1 MSATTVESNGD
12 TIFTNDL
19 YTINSSPDY
28 IILGYGWTDILDNAF
43 KDTGLTQIT
52 IPSSITSIGAN
63 SFQYTIYLK
72 NITVD
77 SNNNNYSDIS
87 GVLFNK
93 NKTNLI
99 QYPLANTITSYAIP
113 SSVTSIEANAFNGA
127 IHLIQIKVPS
137 SVTMIGD
144 SAFERIINL
153 ESVIFSPDSILN
165 SIEKEAFFDTSK
177 LTSIII
183 PSNVTSIGE
192 NVFQNSGLTTV
203 YMLQSTITNLNNPNE
218 LNVSNPEYTDIS
230 FGSGKTF
237 YGKDNVTILDY
248 GKLTLFVHTDNSF
261 KEIDISGQLTS
272 SLYVSDISTNN
283 IKSVIIG
290 TKVTS
295 ISGETF
301 QSATNLTQITIPS
314 TVTEI
319 GSNAFR
325 DASNLFQI
333 DIQDSVTSIGA
344 NAFNGASR
352 LTSINI
358 PYEVNILNEGMFQ
371 GATLLS
377 SINFKLNNDGSSK
390 ISDISTNA
398 FKGASSLSQITI
410 PASITRIGENAF
422 QDASGLNIV
431 YMWPLTRATLNNT
444 NPSPNLSDGSGQT
457 FYGKE
462 NVTITTPSSSLF
474 VDMGNNKYIV
484 NNIIGGLNNESYFQ
498 IGRSFLNYVDIGTN
512 VTSISANAF
521 LSATAMTNI
530 TIPSSVTSIGENAFQ
545 GATYLRQIT
554 IPSSVTSIGANV
566 FQFDTSLNYITVDSS
581 NTNYSN
587 DISGVL
593 FNKNKTNL
601 IQYPIASTITSYA
614 IPSGVTNIENYA
626 FQGAVNLVNI
636 TVPPSVT
643 SIGQN
648 AFQDASGLTSV
659 IFQESTNLSKLNLNV
674 GSGKTFFDASNQTIV
689 TISIITQV
697 FNGTGELTKTMTDL
711 SGTNIAR
718 IEGYTSIGEDAFKD
732 KTTLIAITIPT
743 TVKRI
748 GSRAFYGTTNLTNFS
763 LPSSI
768 ISISGEAFYDMT
780 NLTEITLPSS
790 INSIGTDAFKNTGL
804 TKVYVR
810 PSTLGLLNE
819 AIPSPNLIKGPSQT
833 FYGKSNVTI
842 DIIERGDTVGAAIG
856 NIRTFISNDIYPNPP
871 NPKINFDDIS
881 SNIIDY
887 TNDLYI
893 DYRVVI
899 TISNEILNNVSE
911 YNKKRLLNKIKTV
924 CAADF
929 SIYQNTIRVAFS
941 QSSNNIINVDVLN
954 AGITESMVPICFP
967 RGTLVT
973 TDQGNV
979 AIELLKPDIHTIR
992 GKSIVAITQTRPI
1005 FEYIISIDKDAL
1017 GKNIPSVKTEISK
1030 EHKVFYKGEMV
1041 KAKDLVELC
1050 SGVKKIPYDGETLY
1064 NVLMEKH
1071 EKMMVHNLICETL
1084 DPDNIMAKIC
1094 RGKCSQKV
1102 KNKIYEELNAIIKTN
1117 NVPAYKKACDY
1128 LSANL

>member
-1 MSATTVESNGD
+1 MSAIAITIALDNSEN
-12 TIFTNDL
+12 TIFTSDL
-19 YTINSSPDY
+19 YTNNSSPEY
-28 IILGYGWTDILDNAF
+28 IILGEGWTDISDNAF
-43 KDTGLTQIT
+43 KDTGLKEIY
-52 IPSSITSIGAN
+52 IPKSVTNIGA
-63 SFQYTIYLK
+63 I
-72 NITVD
+72 
-77 SNNNNYSDIS
+77 
-87 GVLFNK
+87 
-93 NKTNLI
+93 
-99 QYPLANTITSYAIP
+99 
-113 SSVTSIEANAFNGA
+113 
-127 IHLIQIKVPS
+127 
-137 SVTMIGD
+137 
-144 SAFERIINL
+144 AFELATSL
-153 ESVIFSPDSILN
+153 ESVIFAPDSSLN
-165 SIEKEAFFDTSK
+165 IIGKEAFYTTTN
-177 LTSIII
+177 LTSIVI

-192 NVFQNSGLTTV
+192 NAFQLSGLTTV
-203 YMLQSTITNLNNPNE
+203 YMRQSTIDALNAG
-218 LNVSNPEYTDIS
+218 IS
-230 FGSGKTF
+230 FGSDKTF

-248 GKLTLFVHTDNSF
+248 DKFTLFVRIDNSF

-272 SLYVSDISTNN
+272 SSYVSDVSKNE

-295 ISGETF
+295 IDGETF

-333 DIQDSVTSIGA
+333 DIPDSVTSIGA
-344 NAFNGASR
+344 NAFNGASS

-358 PYEVNILNEGMFQ
+358 PYEVDILNEGMFQ

-390 ISDISTNA
+390 IYNIGTNA
-398 FKGASSLSQITI
+398 FNSASSLSQITI
-410 PASITRIGENAF
+410 PASITSIGANAF
-422 QDASGLNIV
+422 QDASVLNIV
-431 YMWPLTRATLNNT
+431 YMWPLTRATLNAT

-474 VDMGNNKYIV
+474 VDTGNNKYIV
-484 NNIIGGLNNESYFQ
+484 NDIIGGLTNESYFQ
-498 IGRSFLNYVDIGTN
+498 IGRSFLNYVNIGTN
-512 VTSISANAF
+512 VTSIVENAF
-521 LSATAMTNI
+521 QNAISLSQI
-530 TIPSSVTSIGENAFQ
+530 TIPSSVISIGANAFQ
-545 GATYLRQIT
+545 STTSLTQIT
-554 IPSSVTSIGANV
+554 IPSSVTNIGANV

-581 NTNYSN
+581 NNNYSN
-587 DISGVL
+587 DTSGVL

-626 FQGAVNLVNI
+626 FQGAVKLVNI

-648 AFQDASGLTSV
+648 AFQYASGLTSV

-732 KTTLIAITIPT
+732 KTALTAITLPT
-743 TVKRI
+743 TVTRI

-768 ISISGEAFYDMT
+768 ISISGEAFYGMN

-790 INSIGTDAFKNTGL
+790 INSIGTDAFKNSGL

-810 PSTLGLLNE
+810 PTTLGLLN
-819 AIPSPNLIKGPSQT
+819 AVSPSPNLIQGPNQT
-833 FYGKSNVTI
+833 FYGKSGVTI
-842 DIIERGDTVGAAIG
+842 NIIDRGDTIGSAI
-856 NIRTFISNDIYPNPP
+856 NIIRTFMTTDINSNMKFN
-871 NPKINFDDIS
+871 DIS
-881 SNIIDY
+881 SNVIGY

-893 DYRVVI
+893 DYTVFVI
-899 TISNEILNNVSE
+899 IGNNVLNNVSE

-924 CAADF
+924 FATES
-929 SIYQNTIRVAFS
+929 SINPNTIRVAFS
-941 QSSNNIINVDVLN
+941 QSSNNIVNVDFLN
-954 AGITESMVPICFP
+954 AGVTESMVPICFP
-967 RGTLVT
+967 RGTRVT

-1050 SGVKKIPYDGETLY
+1050 SGVKKIPYNGETLY

>member
-1 MSATTVESNGD
+1 MSAITIALDNSEN
-12 TIFTNDL
+12 TIFTSDL
-19 YTINSSPDY
+19 YTNNSSPEY
-28 IILGYGWTDILDNAF
+28 IILGEGWTDISDNAF
-43 KDTGLTQIT
+43 IGTGLKEIY
-52 IPSSITSIGAN
+52 IP
-63 SFQYTIYLK
+63 K
-72 NITVD
+72 
-77 SNNNNYSDIS
+77 
-87 GVLFNK
+87 
-93 NKTNLI
+93 
-99 QYPLANTITSYAIP
+99 
-113 SSVTSIEANAFNGA
+113 SVTNIGEA
-127 IHLIQIKVPS
+127 
-137 SVTMIGD
+137 
-144 SAFERIINL
+144 AFENATIL
-153 ESVIFSPDSILN
+153 ESVIFAPDSN
-165 SIEKEAFFDTSK
+165 
-177 LTSIII
+177 LTSIGIEVFYGTTNLTSIVI

-192 NVFQNSGLTTV
+192 NAFQQSGLTTV
-203 YMLQSTITNLNNPNE
+203 YMRQLTINALNAG
-218 LNVSNPEYTDIS
+218 IS
-230 FGSGKTF
+230 VGSGKTF

-248 GKLTLFVHTDNSF
+248 DKLTLFVRIDNSF

-272 SLYVSDISTNN
+272 SSYVSDVSKNEIEYVN
-283 IKSVIIG
+283 IG
-290 TKVTS
+290 NKVTS
-295 ISGETF
+295 IDGETF

-484 NNIIGGLNNESYFQ
+484 NDIIGGLTNESYIHQ
-498 IGRSFLNYVDIGTN
+498 IGSNFLNYVNIGTN
-512 VTSISANAF
+512 VTSIVENAF
-521 LSATAMTNI
+521 QNAISLSQI
-530 TIPSSVTSIGENAFQ
+530 TIPSSVISIGANAFQ
-545 GATYLRQIT
+545 GVTSLTQIT

-566 FQFDTSLNYITVDSS
+566 FQFDTSLNYINVDSS
-581 NTNYSN
+581 NTNYSS

-593 FNKNKTNL
+593 FDKNKTNL

-648 AFQDASGLTSV
+648 AFQYASGLTSV

-718 IEGYTSIGEDAFKD
+718 IEGYTSIGEEAFKD
-732 KTTLIAITIPT
+732 KTTLTTITIPT
-743 TVKRI
+743 TVTRI

-763 LPSSI
+763 LPLSI
-768 ISISGEAFYDMT
+768 ISISGEAFYGMT

-804 TKVYVR
+804 TTVYVR

-819 AIPSPNLIKGPSQT
+819 AIPSPNLIEGPSQT
-833 FYGKSNVTI
+833 FYGKENVTI
-842 DIIERGDTVGAAIG
+842 DIIDRGDTVGAAIG
-856 NIRTFISNDIYPNPP
+856 NIRSFINTEINRDINY
-871 NPKINFDDIS
+871 DDIS

-924 CAADF
+924 CAIDF
-929 SIYQNTIRVAFS
+929 SINQNRVRVALS
-941 QSSNNIINVDVLN
+941 DISNNIINVDVLN
-954 AGITESMVPICFP
+954 VGITESMVPICFP

-1030 EHKVFYKGEMV
+1030 EHKVFYNGEMV

-1050 SGVKKIPYDGETLY
+1050 SGVKKIPYNGETLY

-1071 EKMMVHNLICETL
+1071 DKMMVHNLICETL

-1094 RGKCSQKV
+1094 RGKCSQNV

>member
-1 MSATTVESNGD
+1 MSAIAITIALDNSEN
-12 TIFTNDL
+12 TIFTSDL
-19 YTINSSPDY
+19 YTNNSSPEY
-28 IILGYGWTDILDNAF
+28 IILGEGWTDISDNAF
-43 KDTGLTQIT
+43 KDTGLKEIY
-52 IPSSITSIGAN
+52 IPKSVTNIGA
-63 SFQYTIYLK
+63 I
-72 NITVD
+72 
-77 SNNNNYSDIS
+77 
-87 GVLFNK
+87 
-93 NKTNLI
+93 
-99 QYPLANTITSYAIP
+99 
-113 SSVTSIEANAFNGA
+113 
-127 IHLIQIKVPS
+127 
-137 SVTMIGD
+137 
-144 SAFERIINL
+144 AFELATSL
-153 ESVIFSPDSILN
+153 ESVIFAPDSSLN
-165 SIEKEAFFDTSK
+165 IIGKEAFYTTTN
-177 LTSIII
+177 LTSIVI

-192 NVFQNSGLTTV
+192 NAFQLSGLTTV
-203 YMLQSTITNLNNPNE
+203 YMRQSTIDALNAG
-218 LNVSNPEYTDIS
+218 IS
-230 FGSGKTF
+230 FGSDKTF

-248 GKLTLFVHTDNSF
+248 DKFTLFVRIDNSF

-272 SLYVSDISTNN
+272 SSYVSDVSKNE

-295 ISGETF
+295 IDGETF

-390 ISDISTNA
+390 IYNIGTNA
-398 FKGASSLSQITI
+398 FNSASSLSQITI
-410 PASITRIGENAF
+410 PASITSIGANAF
-422 QDASGLNIV
+422 QDASVLNIV
-431 YMWPLTRATLNNT
+431 YMWPLTRATLNAT

-474 VDMGNNKYIV
+474 VDTGNNKYIV
-484 NNIIGGLNNESYFQ
+484 NDIIGGLTNESYFQ
-498 IGRSFLNYVDIGTN
+498 IGRSFLNYVNIGTN
-512 VTSISANAF
+512 VTSIVENAF
-521 LSATAMTNI
+521 QNAISLSQI
-530 TIPSSVTSIGENAFQ
+530 TIPSSVISIGANAFQ
-545 GATYLRQIT
+545 STTSLTQIT
-554 IPSSVTSIGANV
+554 IPSSVTNIGANV

-581 NTNYSN
+581 NNNYSN
-587 DISGVL
+587 DTSGVL

-626 FQGAVNLVNI
+626 FQGAVKLVNI

-648 AFQDASGLTSV
+648 AFQYASGLTSV

-732 KTTLIAITIPT
+732 KTALTAITLPT
-743 TVKRI
+743 TVTRI

-768 ISISGEAFYDMT
+768 ISISGEAFYGMN

-790 INSIGTDAFKNTGL
+790 INSIGTDAFKNSGL

-810 PSTLGLLNE
+810 PTTLGLLN
-819 AIPSPNLIKGPSQT
+819 AVSPSPNLIQGPNQT
-833 FYGKSNVTI
+833 FYGKSGVTI
-842 DIIERGDTVGAAIG
+842 NIIDRGDTIGSAI
-856 NIRTFISNDIYPNPP
+856 NIIRTFMTTDINSNMKFN
-871 NPKINFDDIS
+871 DIS
-881 SNIIDY
+881 SNVIGY

-893 DYRVVI
+893 DYTVFVI
-899 TISNEILNNVSE
+899 IGNNVLNNVSE

-924 CAADF
+924 FATES
-929 SIYQNTIRVAFS
+929 SINPNTIRVAFS
-941 QSSNNIINVDVLN
+941 QSSNNIVNVDFLN
-954 AGITESMVPICFP
+954 AGVTESMVPICFP
-967 RGTLVT
+967 RGTRVT

-1050 SGVKKIPYDGETLY
+1050 SGVKKIPYNGETLY

>member
-1 MSATTVESNGD
+1 MSAIAITIALDNSEN
-12 TIFTNDL
+12 TIFTSDL
-19 YTINSSPDY
+19 YTNNSSPEY
-28 IILGYGWTDILDNAF
+28 IILGEGWTDISDNAF
-43 KDTGLTQIT
+43 KDTGLKEIY
-52 IPSSITSIGAN
+52 IPKSVTNIGA
-63 SFQYTIYLK
+63 I
-72 NITVD
+72 
-77 SNNNNYSDIS
+77 
-87 GVLFNK
+87 
-93 NKTNLI
+93 
-99 QYPLANTITSYAIP
+99 
-113 SSVTSIEANAFNGA
+113 
-127 IHLIQIKVPS
+127 
-137 SVTMIGD
+137 
-144 SAFERIINL
+144 AFELATSL
-153 ESVIFSPDSILN
+153 ESVIFAPDSSLN
-165 SIEKEAFFDTSK
+165 IIGKEAFYTTTN
-177 LTSIII
+177 LTSIVI

-192 NVFQNSGLTTV
+192 NAFQLSGLTTV
-203 YMLQSTITNLNNPNE
+203 YMRQSTIDALNAG
-218 LNVSNPEYTDIS
+218 IS
-230 FGSGKTF
+230 FGSDKTF

-248 GKLTLFVHTDNSF
+248 DKFTLFVRIDNSF

-272 SLYVSDISTNN
+272 SSYVSDVSKNE

-295 ISGETF
+295 IDGETF

-333 DIQDSVTSIGA
+333 DIPDSVTSIGA
-344 NAFNGASR
+344 NAFNGASS

-358 PYEVNILNEGMFQ
+358 PYEVDILNEGMFQ

-390 ISDISTNA
+390 IYNIGTNA
-398 FKGASSLSQITI
+398 FNSASSLSQITI
-410 PASITRIGENAF
+410 PASITSIGANAF

-431 YMWPLTRATLNNT
+431 YMWPLTRATLNAT

-474 VDMGNNKYIV
+474 VDTGNNKYIV
-484 NNIIGGLNNESYFQ
+484 NDIIGGLTNESYFQ
-498 IGRSFLNYVDIGTN
+498 IGRSFLNYVNIGTN
-512 VTSISANAF
+512 VTSIVENAF
-521 LSATAMTNI
+521 QNAISLSQI
-530 TIPSSVTSIGENAFQ
+530 TIPSSVISIGANAFQ
-545 GATYLRQIT
+545 STTSLTQIT
-554 IPSSVTSIGANV
+554 IPSSVTNIGANV

-581 NTNYSN
+581 NNNYSN
-587 DISGVL
+587 DTSGVL

-626 FQGAVNLVNI
+626 FQGAVKLVNI

-648 AFQDASGLTSV
+648 AFQYASGLTSV

-732 KTTLIAITIPT
+732 KTALTAITLPT
-743 TVKRI
+743 TVTRI

-768 ISISGEAFYDMT
+768 ISISGEAFYGMN

-790 INSIGTDAFKNTGL
+790 INSIGTDAFKNSGL

-810 PSTLGLLNE
+810 PTTLGLLN
-819 AIPSPNLIKGPSQT
+819 AVSPSPNLIQGPNQT
-833 FYGKSNVTI
+833 FYGKSGVTI
-842 DIIERGDTVGAAIG
+842 NIIDRGDTIGSAI
-856 NIRTFISNDIYPNPP
+856 NIIRTFMTTDINSNMKFN
-871 NPKINFDDIS
+871 DIS
-881 SNIIDY
+881 SNVIDY

-893 DYRVVI
+893 DYTVFVI
-899 TISNEILNNVSE
+899 IGNNVLNNVSE

-924 CAADF
+924 FATES
-929 SIYQNTIRVAFS
+929 SINPNTIRVAFS
-941 QSSNNIINVDVLN
+941 QSSNNIVNVDFLN
-954 AGITESMVPICFP
+954 AGVTESMVPICFP
-967 RGTLVT
+967 RGTRVT

-1050 SGVKKIPYDGETLY
+1050 SGVKKIPYNGETLY

>member
-1 MSATTVESNGD
+1 MSAIAITIALDNSEN
-12 TIFTNDL
+12 TIFTSDL
-19 YTINSSPDY
+19 YTNNSSPEY
-28 IILGYGWTDILDNAF
+28 IILGEGWTDISDNAF
-43 KDTGLTQIT
+43 KDTGLKEIY
-52 IPSSITSIGAN
+52 IPKSVTNIGA
-63 SFQYTIYLK
+63 I
-72 NITVD
+72 
-77 SNNNNYSDIS
+77 
-87 GVLFNK
+87 
-93 NKTNLI
+93 
-99 QYPLANTITSYAIP
+99 
-113 SSVTSIEANAFNGA
+113 
-127 IHLIQIKVPS
+127 
-137 SVTMIGD
+137 
-144 SAFERIINL
+144 AFELATSL
-153 ESVIFSPDSILN
+153 ESVIFAPDSSLN
-165 SIEKEAFFDTSK
+165 IIGKEAFYTTTN
-177 LTSIII
+177 LTSIVI

-192 NVFQNSGLTTV
+192 NAFQLSGLTTV
-203 YMLQSTITNLNNPNE
+203 YMRQSTIDALNAG
-218 LNVSNPEYTDIS
+218 IS
-230 FGSGKTF
+230 FGSDKTF

-248 GKLTLFVHTDNSF
+248 DKFTLFVRIDNSF

-272 SLYVSDISTNN
+272 SSYVSDVSKNE

-295 ISGETF
+295 IDGETF

-344 NAFNGASR
+344 NAFNGASS

-390 ISDISTNA
+390 IYNIGTNA
-398 FKGASSLSQITI
+398 FNSASSLSQITI
-410 PASITRIGENAF
+410 PASITSIGANAF
-422 QDASGLNIV
+422 QDASVLNIV
-431 YMWPLTRATLNNT
+431 YMWPLTRATLNAT

-474 VDMGNNKYIV
+474 VDTGNNKYIV
-484 NNIIGGLNNESYFQ
+484 NDIIGGLTNESYFQ
-498 IGRSFLNYVDIGTN
+498 IGRSFLNYVNIGTN
-512 VTSISANAF
+512 VTSIVENAF
-521 LSATAMTNI
+521 QNAISLSQI
-530 TIPSSVTSIGENAFQ
+530 TIPSSVISIGANAFQ
-545 GATYLRQIT
+545 STTSLTQIT
-554 IPSSVTSIGANV
+554 IPSSVTNIGANV

-581 NTNYSN
+581 NNNYSN
-587 DISGVL
+587 DTSGVL

-626 FQGAVNLVNI
+626 FQGAVKLVNI

-648 AFQDASGLTSV
+648 AFQYASGLTSV

-732 KTTLIAITIPT
+732 KTALTAITLPT
-743 TVKRI
+743 TVTRI

-768 ISISGEAFYDMT
+768 ISISGEAFYGMN

-790 INSIGTDAFKNTGL
+790 INSIGTDAFKNSGL

-810 PSTLGLLNE
+810 PTTLGLLN
-819 AIPSPNLIKGPSQT
+819 AVSPSPNLIQGPNQT
-833 FYGKSNVTI
+833 FYGKSGVTI
-842 DIIERGDTVGAAIG
+842 NIIDRGDTIGSAI
-856 NIRTFISNDIYPNPP
+856 NIIRTFMTTDINSNMKFN
-871 NPKINFDDIS
+871 DIS
-881 SNIIDY
+881 SNVIGY

-893 DYRVVI
+893 DYTVFVI
-899 TISNEILNNVSE
+899 IGNNVLNNVSE

-924 CAADF
+924 FATES
-929 SIYQNTIRVAFS
+929 SINPNTIRVAFS
-941 QSSNNIINVDVLN
+941 QSSNNIVNVDFLN
-954 AGITESMVPICFP
+954 AGVTESMVPICFP
-967 RGTLVT
+967 RGTRVT

-1050 SGVKKIPYDGETLY
+1050 SGVKKIPYNGETLY

>member
-1 MSATTVESNGD
+1 MSATTVESSGN
-12 TIFTNDL
+12 TVFTNAL
-19 YTINSSPDY
+19 YTINSSPEY
-28 IILGYGWTDILDNAF
+28 IILGEGWTDISDNAF
-43 KDTGLTQIT
+43 IGTGLKE
-52 IPSSITSIGAN
+52 
-63 SFQYTIYLK
+63 IY
-72 NITVD
+72 
-77 SNNNNYSDIS
+77 IS
-87 GVLFNK
+87 K
-93 NKTNLI
+93 
-99 QYPLANTITSYAIP
+99 
-113 SSVTSIEANAFNGA
+113 SVTN
-127 IHLIQIKVPS
+127 
-137 SVTMIGD
+137 IGD
-144 SAFERIINL
+144 TAFENATSL
-153 ESVIFSPDSILN
+153 ESAVFAPDSILT
-165 SIEKEAFFDTSK
+165 SIGKEVFYGTTS
-177 LTSIII
+177 LTSIVI
-183 PSNVTSIGE
+183 PSNVTSIGK
-192 NVFQNSGLTTV
+192 NVFQQSGLNTV
-203 YMLQSTITNLNNPNE
+203 YMRQFTVDAMNNLNV
-218 LNVSNPEYTDIS
+218 LNPEYTIIS

-248 GKLTLFVHTDNSF
+248 DKLTLFVRIDNSF
-261 KEIDISGQLTS
+261 KEIDITGILTS
-272 SLYVSDISTNN
+272 SSYISDVNKNEIEYVN
-283 IKSVIIG
+283 IG
-290 TKVTS
+290 NKVTS
-295 ISGETF
+295 IGGETF

-314 TVTEI
+314 TVTTI

-325 DASNLFQI
+325 DASNLVQI
-333 DIQDSVTSIGA
+333 GIPDSVTSIGA
-344 NAFNGASR
+344 NAFNGASS

-358 PYEVNILNEGMFQ
+358 PYEVDILNEGMFQ

-377 SINFKLNNDGSSK
+377 LINFELNNGSSK
-390 ISDISTNA
+390 IYNIGTNA
-398 FKGASSLSQITI
+398 FNSASSLSQITI
-410 PASITRIGENAF
+410 PASITSIGANAF

-431 YMWPLTRATLNNT
+431 YMWPLTRAKLNNT
-444 NPSPNLSDGSGQT
+444 TPSPNLSDGSGQT

-474 VDMGNNKYIV
+474 VDTGNNKYIV

-498 IGRSFLNYVDIGTN
+498 IGRSFLNYVNIGTN
-512 VTSISANAF
+512 VTSILANAF
-521 LSATAMTNI
+521 QNATALSQI

-545 GATYLRQIT
+545 DAAYLTQIT

-581 NTNYSN
+581 NNNYSN

-614 IPSGVTNIENYA
+614 IPSGVTNIENFA
-626 FQGAVNLVNI
+626 FQRAVKLVNI

-648 AFQDASGLTSV
+648 AFQYASGLTSV

-697 FNGTGELTKTMTDL
+697 FNGTGELAKTMTDL

-732 KTTLIAITIPT
+732 KTALTAITIPT
-743 TVKRI
+743 TVTRI

-768 ISISGEAFYDMT
+768 ITISGEAFYGMI

-790 INSIGTDAFKNTGL
+790 INSIGTDAFKNSGL

-810 PSTLGLLNE
+810 PTTLGLLN
-819 AIPSPNLIKGPSQT
+819 AVSPSPNLIQGPNQT
-833 FYGKSNVTI
+833 FYGKSGVTI
-842 DIIERGDTVGAAIG
+842 DIIDRGDTIGSAI
-856 NIRTFISNDIYPNPP
+856 NIIRTFMTTDINSNMKFN
-871 NPKINFDDIS
+871 DIS
-881 SNIIDY
+881 SNVIDY

-893 DYRVVI
+893 DYTVFVI
-899 TISNEILNNVSE
+899 ISNNVLNNVSE

-924 CAADF
+924 FATES
-929 SIYQNTIRVAFS
+929 SINPNTIRVAFS
-941 QSSNNIINVDVLN
+941 QSSNNIVNVDFLN
-954 AGITESMVPICFP
+954 AGVTESMVPICFP
-967 RGTLVT
+967 RGTCVT

-979 AIELLKPDIHTIR
+979 AIEQLNTDIHTIR

-1050 SGVKKIPYDGETLY
+1050 SGVKKIPYNGETLY

-1071 EKMMVHNLICETL
+1071 DKMMINNLICETL

-1094 RGKCSQKV
+1094 RGKCSQAV
-1102 KNKIYEELNAIIKTN
+1102 KHKIYEELNAIIKTN

>member
-1 MSATTVESNGD
+1 MSAIAITIALDNSEN
-12 TIFTNDL
+12 TIFTSDL
-19 YTINSSPDY
+19 YTNNSSPEY
-28 IILGYGWTDILDNAF
+28 IILGEGWTDISDNAF
-43 KDTGLTQIT
+43 KDTGLKEIY
-52 IPSSITSIGAN
+52 IPKSVTNIGA
-63 SFQYTIYLK
+63 I
-72 NITVD
+72 
-77 SNNNNYSDIS
+77 
-87 GVLFNK
+87 
-93 NKTNLI
+93 
-99 QYPLANTITSYAIP
+99 
-113 SSVTSIEANAFNGA
+113 
-127 IHLIQIKVPS
+127 
-137 SVTMIGD
+137 
-144 SAFERIINL
+144 AFELATSL
-153 ESVIFSPDSILN
+153 ESVIFAPDSSLN
-165 SIEKEAFFDTSK
+165 IIGKEAFYTTTN
-177 LTSIII
+177 LTSIVI

-192 NVFQNSGLTTV
+192 NAFQLSGLTTV
-203 YMLQSTITNLNNPNE
+203 YMRQSTIDALNAG
-218 LNVSNPEYTDIS
+218 IS
-230 FGSGKTF
+230 FGSDKTF

-248 GKLTLFVHTDNSF
+248 DKFTLFVRIDNSF

-272 SLYVSDISTNN
+272 SSYVSDVSKNE

-295 ISGETF
+295 IDGETF

-390 ISDISTNA
+390 IYNIGTNA
-398 FKGASSLSQITI
+398 FNSASSLSQITI
-410 PASITRIGENAF
+410 PASITSIGANAF
-422 QDASGLNIV
+422 QDASVLNIV
-431 YMWPLTRATLNNT
+431 YMWPLTRATLNAT

-474 VDMGNNKYIV
+474 VDTGNNKYIV
-484 NNIIGGLNNESYFQ
+484 NDIIGGLTNESYFQ
-498 IGRSFLNYVDIGTN
+498 IGRSFLNYVNIGTN
-512 VTSISANAF
+512 VTSIVENAF
-521 LSATAMTNI
+521 QNAISLSQI
-530 TIPSSVTSIGENAFQ
+530 TIPSSVISIGANAFQ
-545 GATYLRQIT
+545 STTSLTQIT
-554 IPSSVTSIGANV
+554 IPSSVTNIGANV

-581 NTNYSN
+581 NNNYSN
-587 DISGVL
+587 DTSGVL

-626 FQGAVNLVNI
+626 FQGAVKLVNI

-648 AFQDASGLTSV
+648 AFQYASGLTSV

-732 KTTLIAITIPT
+732 KTALTAITLPT
-743 TVKRI
+743 TVTRI

-768 ISISGEAFYDMT
+768 ISISGEAFYGMN

-790 INSIGTDAFKNTGL
+790 INSIGTDAFKNSGL

-810 PSTLGLLNE
+810 PTTLGLLN
-819 AIPSPNLIKGPSQT
+819 AVSPSPNLIQGPNQT
-833 FYGKSNVTI
+833 FYGKSGVTI
-842 DIIERGDTVGAAIG
+842 NIIDRGDTIGSAI
-856 NIRTFISNDIYPNPP
+856 NIIRTFMTTDINSNMKFN
-871 NPKINFDDIS
+871 DIS
-881 SNIIDY
+881 SNVINY

-893 DYRVVI
+893 DYTVFVI
-899 TISNEILNNVSE
+899 IGNNVLNNVSE

-924 CAADF
+924 FATES
-929 SIYQNTIRVAFS
+929 SINPNTIRVAFS
-941 QSSNNIINVDVLN
+941 QSSNNIVNVDFLN
-954 AGITESMVPICFP
+954 AGVTESMVPICFP
-967 RGTLVT
+967 RGTRVT

-1050 SGVKKIPYDGETLY
+1050 SGVKKIPYNGETLY

>member
-1 MSATTVESNGD
+1 MSAIAITIALDNSEN
-12 TIFTNDL
+12 TIFTSDL
-19 YTINSSPDY
+19 YTNNSSPEY
-28 IILGYGWTDILDNAF
+28 IILGEGWTDISDNAF
-43 KDTGLTQIT
+43 KDTGLKEIY
-52 IPSSITSIGAN
+52 IPKSVTNIGA
-63 SFQYTIYLK
+63 I
-72 NITVD
+72 
-77 SNNNNYSDIS
+77 
-87 GVLFNK
+87 
-93 NKTNLI
+93 
-99 QYPLANTITSYAIP
+99 
-113 SSVTSIEANAFNGA
+113 
-127 IHLIQIKVPS
+127 
-137 SVTMIGD
+137 
-144 SAFERIINL
+144 AFELATSL
-153 ESVIFSPDSILN
+153 ESVIFAPDSSLN
-165 SIEKEAFFDTSK
+165 IIGKEAFYTTTN
-177 LTSIII
+177 LTSIVI

-192 NVFQNSGLTTV
+192 NAFQLSGLTTV
-203 YMLQSTITNLNNPNE
+203 YMRQSTIDALNAG
-218 LNVSNPEYTDIS
+218 IS
-230 FGSGKTF
+230 FGSDKTF

-248 GKLTLFVHTDNSF
+248 DKFTLFVRIDNSF

-283 IKSVIIG
+283 IEYVNIG
-290 TKVTS
+290 NKVTS
-295 ISGETF
+295 IGGETF

-390 ISDISTNA
+390 IYNIGTNA
-398 FKGASSLSQITI
+398 FNSASSLSQITI
-410 PASITRIGENAF
+410 PASITSIGANAF
-422 QDASGLNIV
+422 QDASVLNIV
-431 YMWPLTRATLNNT
+431 YMWPLTRATLNAT

-474 VDMGNNKYIV
+474 VDTGNNKYIV
-484 NNIIGGLNNESYFQ
+484 NDIIGGLTNESYFQ
-498 IGRSFLNYVDIGTN
+498 IGRSFLNYVNIGTN
-512 VTSISANAF
+512 VTSIVENAF
-521 LSATAMTNI
+521 QNAISLSQI
-530 TIPSSVTSIGENAFQ
+530 TIPSSVISIGANAFQ
-545 GATYLRQIT
+545 STTSLTQIT
-554 IPSSVTSIGANV
+554 IPSSVTNIGANV

-581 NTNYSN
+581 NNNYSN
-587 DISGVL
+587 DTSGVL

-626 FQGAVNLVNI
+626 FQGAVKLVNI

-648 AFQDASGLTSV
+648 AFQYASGLTSV

-732 KTTLIAITIPT
+732 KTALTAITLPT
-743 TVKRI
+743 TVTRI

-768 ISISGEAFYDMT
+768 ISISGEAFYGMN

-790 INSIGTDAFKNTGL
+790 INSIGTDAFKNSGL

-810 PSTLGLLNE
+810 PTTLGLLN
-819 AIPSPNLIKGPSQT
+819 AVSPSPNLIQGPNQT
-833 FYGKSNVTI
+833 FYGKSGVTI
-842 DIIERGDTVGAAIG
+842 NIIDRGDTIGSAI
-856 NIRTFISNDIYPNPP
+856 NIIRTFMTTDINSNMKFN
-871 NPKINFDDIS
+871 DIS
-881 SNIIDY
+881 SNVIDY

-893 DYRVVI
+893 DYTVFVI
-899 TISNEILNNVSE
+899 IGNNVLNNVSE

-924 CAADF
+924 FATES
-929 SIYQNTIRVAFS
+929 SINPNTIRVAFS
-941 QSSNNIINVDVLN
+941 QSSNNIVNVDFLN
-954 AGITESMVPICFP
+954 AGVTESMVPICFP
-967 RGTLVT
+967 RGTRVT

-1050 SGVKKIPYDGETLY
+1050 SGVKKIPYNGETLY